1 MVIVVAGVVKAH
13 WPEFGVNPYVTSLAE
28 LEIKFQTPT
37 IGGVFVELVG
47 KFIEETATHYVIE
60 RPLTLVMSAKG
71 LGLQPW
77 LFTVNDQKPVKIPK
91 EKVIILAATLD
102 EMSKNYLSGTSG
114 IALA

>member
-1 MVIVVAGVVKAH
+1 
-13 WPEFGVNPYVTSLAE
+13 
-28 LEIKFQTPT
+28 
-37 IGGVFVELVG
+37 
-47 KFIEETATHYVIE
+47 
-60 RPLTLVMSAKG
+60 